1 MQHESQRAQ
10 MNGLGEWIEC
20 KEKTQTC
27 TVMKYPR
34 REKELTFGVM
44 TEDNID
50 GKALRGVKM
59 SPNPE

>member
-1 MQHESQRAQ
+1 
-10 MNGLGEWIEC
+10 
-20 KEKTQTC
+20 
-27 TVMKYPR
+27 MKYPR

>member
-1 MQHESQRAQ
+1 

-34 REKELTFGVM
+34 REKELTFGLV
-44 TEDNID
+44 TEDNRD

-59 SPNPE
+59 SQISE